1 MHPHNACA
9 AEMQIRLMARDSAAA
24 NCVECSMQTGRRRSV
39 RQRWPRRG
47 GAASQAAA
55 MRAPPPAGRTRP
67 ALCLQA
73 PPSCTPA
80 PAVRGQGECE
90 TFIYKWRMRLAT
102 ALLRCMHAAQRQQ
115 VWQGAHPQKVGI
127 CSNCLNREE
136 LRDICCCQPLHQTCI
151 CEKVRRLHWQPSRM
165 PVAGADVTPARL
177 GCARTLQYH
186 LCI

>member
-1 MHPHNACA
+1 
-9 AEMQIRLMARDSAAA
+9 
-24 NCVECSMQTGRRRSV
+24 MQTGRRTSV

-73 PPSCTPA
+73 PPSCPPA
-80 PAVRGQGECE
+80 PAARGQGECE

-115 VWQGAHPQKVGI
+115 VWQGAHPNKIGI

-136 LRDICCCQPLHQTCI
+136 LRDICCCQSLHQTTI

-165 PVAGADVTPARL
+165 SVAGAGVTPARL
-177 GCARTLQYH
+177 GCARMLQYH